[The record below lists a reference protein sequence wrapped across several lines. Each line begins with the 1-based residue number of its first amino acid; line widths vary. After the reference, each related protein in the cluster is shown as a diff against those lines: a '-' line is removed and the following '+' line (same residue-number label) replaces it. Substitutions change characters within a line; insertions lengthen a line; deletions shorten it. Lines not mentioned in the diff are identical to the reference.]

1 VVTLRVIILCADVT
15 DKCLQKLDGITI
27 LGFQLKSLLA
37 YGLDDIIVVVRNH
50 GEKIRDVCRGK
61 SYKVEFV
68 DDWGAP
74 HRTALASLCC
84 VKLSGETLVVLGDTV
99 WNKRAFELAV
109 NCSDEIFFV
118 AFGCIGFIKCS
129 TKGTERLKR
138 FLRSE
143 RFNKYLVPPNSYPIY
158 QILIEELN
166 ASYIPLSK
174 QVYVA
179 DVDSQL
185 QRRFVKQ
192 KFKSI
197 TKPF

>member
-1 VVTLRVIILCADVT
+1 MRVIILCADVT
-15 DKCLQKLDGITI
+15 NKCLQKLDDVTI
-27 LGFQLKSLLA
+27 LEFQIKSLLS
-37 YGLDDIIVVVRNH
+37 YGLDNITVVVRND
-50 GEKIRDVCRGK
+50 GEKIREFCRGK

-68 DDWGAP
+68 DDWDAP
-74 HRTALASLCC
+74 HRTALASL
-84 VKLSGETLVVLGDTV
+84 VLGDTV
-99 WNKRAFELAV
+99 WNKRAFELGV
-109 NCSDEIFFV
+109 NCKDDVYFV

-129 TKGTERLKR
+129 EKGVDRLQR
-138 FLRSE
+138 FLRSK
-143 RFNKYLVPPNSYPIY
+143 RLNKYLMPPNSYPIY
-158 QILIEELN
+158 QILIEELD

-192 KFKSI
+192 KFKNI